1 MVSQSEHLMSL
12 EMVLKE
18 VSYLLVFTKLY
29 HINNLATLLKRLQA
43 CLVSES
49 VLR

>member
-1 MVSQSEHLMSL
+1 MVRQSEHLMSL
-12 EMVLKE
+12 EMDVR
-18 VSYLLVFTKLY
+18 VSYLLNLTKLF
-29 HINNLATLLKRLQA
+29 HIQLPTTLLKRLQA